1 MSIKLIIADDHPLLL
16 KGLKD
21 FLEENDYD
29 ILGAASDGEKALQM
43 IEKFNPPI
51 AILDL
56 EMPKMTGI
64 EVAKECLKRGLGT
77 RIILLTLHKEKY
89 IIQQAKN
96 LNIAGY
102 LLKDFATED
111 LINCIKKVK
120 DGGEYFSN
128 LIFPEE
134 KKINPTTAEDKLT
147 PSEIKIL
154 RHIADGVTSKEIAD
168 KLFIA
173 ERTVEKHRSNI
184 INKLRLDKKHN
195 SLLIWAKNNKG
206 ILF

>member
-21 FLEENDYD
+21 FLEENKYE
-29 ILGAASDGEKALQM
+29 ILGVASNGELALQM
-43 IEKFNPPI
+43 IEKFNPSV

-64 EVAKECLKRGLGT
+64 EVAKECLKRGIKT

-111 LINCIKKVK
+111 LINCIEKVNE
-120 DGGEYFSN
+120 GGEYFSN
-128 LIFPEE
+128 LIFPKE
-134 KKINPTTAEDKLT
+134 KNINPTTAEDKLT

-184 INKLRLDKKHN
+184 ISKLRLDKKYN

>member
-21 FLEENDYD
+21 FLEENNYE
-29 ILGAASDGEKALQM
+29 ILGAASDGEIALKL
-43 IEKFNPPI
+43 IEEFNPPV

-64 EVAKECLKRGLGT
+64 EVAKECLKRGLNT

-111 LINCIKKVK
+111 LINCIEKVNN
-120 DGGEYFSN
+120 GGDYFSN
-128 LIFPEE
+128 LIFPKE
-134 KKINPTTAEDKLT
+134 KNINPTSLSNKLT

-154 RHIADGVTSKEIAD
+154 RLIADGVTSKEIAD

-184 INKLRLDKKHN
+184 INKLDLDKKHN

>member
-1 MSIKLIIADDHPLLL
+1 MSVKLIIADDHPLLL

-21 FLEENDYD
+21 FLEENNYE
-29 ILGAASDGEKALQM
+29 ILGAASDGVIALQM

-56 EMPKMTGI
+56 EMPKMTGM
-64 EVAKECLKRGLGT
+64 EVAKECLKRGLKT
-77 RIILLTLHKEKY
+77 RIILLTLHREKY

-96 LNIAGY
+96 LNISGY
-102 LLKDFATED
+102 LLKNFATED
-111 LINCIKKVK
+111 LINCIQKVSE
-120 DGGEYFSN
+120 GEDYFSN
-128 LIFPEE
+128 LIFP
-134 KKINPTTAEDKLT
+134 KDKNLSPTSTSDKLT

-154 RHIADGVTSKEIAD
+154 RLIADGVTSKEIAD

-184 INKLRLDKKHN
+184 INKLKLDKKHN